1 VEVVVV
7 DRVVIGVI
15 VFIVDVNRVGVGV
28 IVDDVNNR
36 VVDACGGEGG

>member
-1 VEVVVV
+1 MEVVVV